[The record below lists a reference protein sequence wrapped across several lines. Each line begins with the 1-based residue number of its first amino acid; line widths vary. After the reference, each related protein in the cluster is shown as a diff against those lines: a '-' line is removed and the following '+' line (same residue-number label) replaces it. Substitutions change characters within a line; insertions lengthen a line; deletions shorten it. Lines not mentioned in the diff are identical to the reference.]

1 MPAAPFTFDGLPYLR
16 GEEVRLWN
24 WFHRVFPGEADWRAW
39 AAGAFSQLLM
49 KPAGQ
54 RASVALVNSLE
65 PGQEERLFTLDK
77 DVTSIG
83 RAPENEIVL
92 PAKAIGNHHARILRH
107 DGGFLVEDLGSAFG
121 THVGS
126 RKLEPHSPEPLNH
139 GGRFMIFP
147 YELRV
152 SVETDWAPEST
163 ARVMAWPAV
172 STDWRTFAAR
182 SPSGAMAFPVY
193 VHPLDEPAH
202 LEGSAAFFAELVRR
216 LLQPLRGAPQDDA
229 LLPCDE
235 ALVEFTLLSVL
246 EAANRAARF
255 PFQIEL
261 GPSRRD
267 VRRHPETRGVATA
280 FSVGLS
286 ALTGAFR
293 LFLPY
298 ALLKQMEASAPAAE
312 SAPPAVDLSWG
323 FPVCA
328 GWVDLLVEELA
339 RVEPLDI
346 LLFAPEPCVLFPG
359 TSEKGWKSSLESDN
373 PWRFRIDNYFDRSA
387 RMQEDTGP
395 APDLGALPLRLH
407 VVVGEKELTLA
418 EANGLAPNTILEL
431 GAGKADPVRLA
442 INGKIVGQ
450 GELVEVDGK
459 LGVRILKWS

>member
-24 WFHRVFPGEADWRAW
+24 WFHRVFPGEADWRQW
-39 AAGAFSQLLM
+39 ASGAFSQLLM
-49 KPAGQ
+49 RPGGQ
-54 RASVALVNSLE
+54 HASVTLANSLE
-65 PGQEERLFTLDK
+65 PGQEERIFTLHK

-92 PAKAIGNHHARILRH
+92 PAKAIGKHHARIVRRA
-107 DGGFLVEDLGSAFG
+107 GAFLVEDLGSAFG
-121 THVGS
+121 TQVGS
-126 RKLEPHSPEPLNH
+126 RKLEPNRPEPLRH
-139 GGRFMIFP
+139 GDRFMIFP

-152 SVETDWAPEST
+152 SVETEWAPESA

-182 SPSGAMAFPVY
+182 SPAGSLAFPVY
-193 VHPLDEPAH
+193 IHPLDEPAH

-216 LLQPLRGAPQDDA
+216 LLQPLCGESPEVA
-229 LLPCDE
+229 LLHCDE

-293 LFLPY
+293 LFVSY
-298 ALLKQMEASAPAAE
+298 RLLERMEASAPAGECATPTQE
-312 SAPPAVDLSWG
+312 LSWA

-339 RVEPLDI
+339 RVEPRDI
-346 LLFAPEPCVLFPG
+346 LLFASEPCVLFPG
-359 TSEKGWKSSLESDN
+359 TSEKGWKCSLESDN
-373 PWRFRIDNYFDRSA
+373 PWRVRIDNYFDRSA

-395 APDLGALPLRLH
+395 APDLGTLPLRLH

-431 GAGKADPVRLA
+431 GAGKSDPVRLA
-442 INGKIVGQ
+442 INGRIVGQ